1 MYVVVIAWLY
11 VVLMASV
18 AEAVNSTGTVL
29 GAIITFLLYGILP
42 LGIVVYIF
50 GTPGRKRLL
59 RARAM
64 AERAEADQELEAAN
78 SATPVDLS
86 ATTSATAA
94 AAAEATNSVAPDADR
109 KTPA

>member
-59 RARAM
+59 HARAI
-64 AERAEADQELEAAN
+64 AERAEADKERDAA
-78 SATPVDLS
+78 SLVIAADTP
-86 ATTSATAA
+86 AA
-94 AAAEATNSVAPDADR
+94 AATTTETAPAITSVAPDADG

>member
-50 GTPGRKRLL
+50 GTPGRKRALHV
-59 RARAM
+59 RAL
-64 AERAEADQELEAAN
+64 AERAEADLER
-78 SATPVDLS
+78 S
-86 ATTSATAA
+86 
-94 AAAEATNSVAPDADR
+94 AAEDAASVAPDTDG
-109 KTPA
+109 KTPAAAKLDAVAPVRKET